1 MTFGEV
7 LHKLQ
12 SESGLTQAQ
21 VAERINMDQGNYCRL
36 LKAEDMMCSTFKKV
50 CEELGYDMDEAC
62 QLLK

>member
-21 VAERINMDQGNYCRL
+21 VAQRINMDQGNYCRL
-36 LKAEDMMCSTFKKV
+36 LKADDMTQIVSFALSRK
-50 CEELGYDMDEAC
+50 
-62 QLLK
+62 